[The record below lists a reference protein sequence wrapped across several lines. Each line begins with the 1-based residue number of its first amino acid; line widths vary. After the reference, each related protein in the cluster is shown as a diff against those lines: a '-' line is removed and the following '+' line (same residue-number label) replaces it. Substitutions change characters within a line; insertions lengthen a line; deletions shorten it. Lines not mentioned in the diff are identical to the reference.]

1 MTEIINH
8 VDRGRPVKKSY
19 KMNGISMILISFGM
33 CEDLFLI
40 LLFKKFGKRH
50 PKSLNVKGYGIK
62 KSIYS
67 RNQIETKKIEI
78 KCNLILNILIRHIF
92 KLVKLM
98 LMIPNMIKNGRYN
111 LCKRLCISKSNNL
124 S

>member
-1 MTEIINH
+1 MVKLTPVHEQQRLYWSITDLNLKFSVQNITVFLQYKLTEIINH

-67 RNQIETKKIEI
+67 RNQIEI
-78 KCNLILNILIRHIF
+78 K
-92 KLVKLM
+92 
-98 LMIPNMIKNGRYN
+98 
-111 LCKRLCISKSNNL
+111 
-124 S
+124 